1 MLQGEGLWAEGRG
14 EEGYRMRVCGQR
26 GGVRKGCITGRGSV
40 GRGVGRGGV
49 QGEGL
54 WAEGRGEEGYGVRVC
69 EQRGG
74 VRMGCV
80 TGQGSVGRGVG

>member
-40 GRGVGRGGV
+40 GRGVG
-49 QGEGL
+49 
-54 WAEGRGEEGYGVRVC
+54 
-69 EQRGG
+69 
-74 VRMGCV
+74 
-80 TGQGSVGRGVG
+80 